1 MNKIV
6 FLSWHYYNS
15 KRRAGFHHIANSL
28 SNKKFNV
35 VFIASV
41 VSIFTLLR
49 REKIIYEKHFLSNIF
64 QKLKFNNVTSI
75 VNFSLLRPPVSRSS
89 PIFEFIS
96 SFFFKLNRKSI
107 REISNANTI
116 IFESTMAILF
126 FDKVK
131 SLNSKAKIIYR
142 VSDDMEVFSASKKIL
157 EYEKSILNKFDLVSV
172 TTKSHFDK
180 LYKIS
185 PDNLKLHYHG
195 VDKKLFK
202 AANINPYKC
211 SVNIV
216 FVGTRD
222 LDFKFIEIASLKF
235 PTYHFHLVGPFE
247 PNIKRNNVFYHGYMS
262 FKKTIPYIKYAT
274 IGLQTVTSDNGLISF
289 FTDSNKILQY
299 SYCKLPIIA
308 PSAINANH
316 RNNFFYYDYD
326 DENSIRN
333 CIEQALNFNRN
344 NFISNVKSWDEVAME
359 LIDD

>member
-15 KRRAGFHHIANSL
+15 KRRAGFHHLANSL
-28 SNKKFNV
+28 SNRKFNV

-49 REKIIYEKHFLSNIF
+49 REKIIYEKHFLNNIF

-142 VSDDMEVFSASKKIL
+142 VSDDMEVFSASKK
-157 EYEKSILNKFDLVSV
+157 K
-172 TTKSHFDK
+172 
-180 LYKIS
+180 
-185 PDNLKLHYHG
+185 
-195 VDKKLFK
+195 
-202 AANINPYKC
+202 
-211 SVNIV
+211 
-216 FVGTRD
+216 
-222 LDFKFIEIASLKF
+222 
-235 PTYHFHLVGPFE
+235 
-247 PNIKRNNVFYHGYMS
+247 
-262 FKKTIPYIKYAT
+262 
-274 IGLQTVTSDNGLISF
+274 
-289 FTDSNKILQY
+289 
-299 SYCKLPIIA
+299 
-308 PSAINANH
+308 
-316 RNNFFYYDYD
+316 
-326 DENSIRN
+326 
-333 CIEQALNFNRN
+333 
-344 NFISNVKSWDEVAME
+344 
-359 LIDD
+359 